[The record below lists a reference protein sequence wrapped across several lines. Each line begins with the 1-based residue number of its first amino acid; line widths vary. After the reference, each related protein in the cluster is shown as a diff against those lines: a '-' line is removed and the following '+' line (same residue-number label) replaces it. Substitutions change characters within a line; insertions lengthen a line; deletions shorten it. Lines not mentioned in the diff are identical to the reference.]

1 MRERSA
7 RRGTMSAEQFD
18 DPTLDES
25 PDLYQL
31 LADAFDSL
39 LSVTGAQIVA
49 ALTIVGVASDVL
61 AQSLLVQVFEDT
73 LTLIRENADTSQP
86 EAQQLIT
93 DLEQAID
100 AAGLT
105 VDLSVP
111 VLLVGLL
118 GLAILV
124 EAIRI
129 VAVRA
134 FANDELDGVPRALAA
149 RRLPIA
155 TAYGFVAVI
164 LIYLA
169 IVIVSALTFFLLFV
183 PALFVYL
190 GLLFVRQEIA
200 VSDKGPIQAISGS
213 WGLVKGNRWTVLGL
227 AVVLLVVAIGT
238 WLPASLLAG
247 PAGTVGAPLLSG
259 VNLAFG
265 TALVTETYVQLRE
278 DTETAAQSAM

>member
-1 MRERSA
+1 
-7 RRGTMSAEQFD
+7 MSAEQFD

-111 VLLVGLL
+111 VLLVGLF
-118 GLAILV
+118 GLAIVV

-134 FANDELDGVPRALAA
+134 FANDELDGVPRALAV

-265 TALVTETYVQLRE
+265 TALVTEAYVQLRE

>member
-1 MRERSA
+1 
-7 RRGTMSAEQFD
+7 MSAEQFD

>member
-111 VLLVGLL
+111 VLLVGLF
-118 GLAILV
+118 GLAIVV

-134 FANDELDGVPRALAA
+134 FANDELDGVPRALAV

-265 TALVTETYVQLRE
+265 TALVTEAYVQLRE